1 MPSTLESI
9 ESEALKLSPEE
20 RAELIERLI
29 DSVVPAP
36 PLHPAWAA
44 EIERRLADMDAGR
57 SKAIPADEV
66 LADMRALIEARDPK
80 R

>member
-1 MPSTLESI
+1 MNIPLEAV
-9 ESEALKLSPEE
+9 EAAALKLPADA

-44 EIERRLADMDAGR
+44 EIEWRIAELDAGLIA
-57 SKAIPADEV
+57 AIPADQAMAE
-66 LADMRALIEARDPK
+66 LRAIVDAREPK
-80 R
+80 A

>member
-1 MPSTLESI
+1 MSSTLESI

-29 DSVVPAP
+29 DTVVPAP

-66 LADMRALIEARDPK
+66 LADMRALIEARDSK